1 MKKLFYAAIAAIL
14 VLSVGA
20 VGVFAAVSD
29 ANGKN
34 YIDTDNDGVCDACLA
49 GDEDGDGICDDC
61 PNGGVR
67 PQDGTGKR
75 SGNCAANRRA
85 ENRGVGF
92 VDSDGDGIS
101 DSCPNGGVRPLD
113 GTGKHNGK
121 GAANRQAG
129 FIDSDGDGIC
139 DNNADGASCP
149 RDGTGGRRMGGKNG

>member
-34 YIDTDNDGVCDACLA
+34 YTDADNDGVCDACLV

-67 PQDGTGKR
+67 P
-75 SGNCAANRRA
+75 
-85 ENRGVGF
+85 
-92 VDSDGDGIS
+92 
-101 DSCPNGGVRPLD
+101 L
-113 GTGKHNGK
+113 
-121 GAANRQAG
+121 
-129 FIDSDGDGIC
+129 
-139 DNNADGASCP
+139 
-149 RDGTGGRRMGGKNG
+149 DGTGGRRMGGKNG

>member
-34 YIDTDNDGVCDACLA
+34 YTDADNDGVCDACLV

-67 PQDGTGKR
+67 PLDGTGKR
-75 SGNCAANRRA
+75 SGANRR
-85 ENRGVGF
+85 
-92 VDSDGDGIS
+92 
-101 DSCPNGGVRPLD
+101 
-113 GTGKHNGK
+113 
-121 GAANRQAG
+121 AANRQAG

-149 RDGTGGRRMGGKNG
+149 RDGTGGR